1 MSRKHSANNQIT
13 EDGGRS
19 SFGCI
24 LATFRNS
31 MTARLRDLKSFGPA
45 HSSPQFNFRSRYRG
59 GGAAVARSSPP
70 RCSPGSPQS
79 LSLAVATSN
88 ASGGTALLDATR
100 AITDPQAMACARKF
114 GRWEAVAD
122 RSTVPRASDRASC
135 SGRGGLPAAGRP
147 R

>member
-31 MTARLRDLKSFGPA
+31 MTARLRDFQKFWPRALESPILLPA
-45 HSSPQFNFRSRYRG
+45 ALPRWGRG
-59 GGAAVARSSPP
+59 RSSKRTPVAA
-70 RCSPGSPQS
+70 
-79 LSLAVATSN
+79 LAAGTSN
-88 ASGGTALLDATR
+88 ASGGTAVSLDATR

-114 GRWEAVAD
+114 GRWEAVED